1 MTVDGQAQ
9 TKERLDLHA
18 RKVKE
23 RLEDFD
29 ESFPEEKLNEQQTRT
44 LLINTF
50 IGDVLGYNLLNT
62 ADVLEEVPV
71 DRAGAVTKTVD
82 YAISGKYV
90 LVEAKPVD
98 NPLGRE
104 AEKQIRDAIAGS
116 PPARFGLLT
125 NGIKFKWFRCP
136 HKEIIPEVRPFLEHT
151 LGDSQLKVCEWLAAV
166 SKNATDRDN
175 LERLAWRLSL
185 ENEIRE
191 WLVSTFVDPVDPAI
205 INKAVGLKVP
215 MKDHTVVVEAATS
228 VWRELRGHRPLPP
241 PDHLEVVD
249 LSDQSIDLGEDASK
263 VARAWRMGN
272 GNWQVENNAIRV
284 AQSVL
289 QRLLQC
295 DARRDR
301 RDQLAGLPDIV
312 IWNSARGKAYK
323 RIPGFTE
330 LCFDAYIPNHKKVQ
344 LLQNVSNA
352 IDFSPPADHPLSK
365 QPRVEVWMP
374 TGTTYTKGR

>member
-1 MTVDGQAQ
+1 MMTVDGQAQ

-104 AEKQIRDAIAGS
+104 AEKQIRDAIAGC

-185 ENEIRE
+185 GKR
-191 WLVSTFVDPVDPAI
+191 DP
-205 INKAVGLKVP
+205 
-215 MKDHTVVVEAATS
+215 
-228 VWRELRGHRPLPP
+228 
-241 PDHLEVVD
+241 
-249 LSDQSIDLGEDASK
+249 
-263 VARAWRMGN
+263 
-272 GNWQVENNAIRV
+272 RV
-284 AQSVL
+284 AGVNV
-289 QRLLQC
+289 
-295 DARRDR
+295 RRPCR
-301 RDQLAGLPDIV
+301 SRDHQ
-312 IWNSARGKAYK
+312 
-323 RIPGFTE
+323 
-330 LCFDAYIPNHKKVQ
+330 
-344 LLQNVSNA
+344 
-352 IDFSPPADHPLSK
+352 
-365 QPRVEVWMP
+365 
-374 TGTTYTKGR
+374 

>member
-1 MTVDGQAQ
+1 M
-9 TKERLDLHA
+9 
-18 RKVKE
+18 
-23 RLEDFD
+23 
-29 ESFPEEKLNEQQTRT
+29 
-44 LLINTF
+44 
-50 IGDVLGYNLLNT
+50 
-62 ADVLEEVPV
+62 
-71 DRAGAVTKTVD
+71 
-82 YAISGKYV
+82 
-90 LVEAKPVD
+90 
-98 NPLGRE
+98 
-104 AEKQIRDAIAGS
+104 
-116 PPARFGLLT
+116 
-125 NGIKFKWFRCP
+125 
-136 HKEIIPEVRPFLEHT
+136 
-151 LGDSQLKVCEWLAAV
+151 
-166 SKNATDRDN
+166 
-175 LERLAWRLSL
+175 
-185 ENEIRE
+185 
-191 WLVSTFVDPVDPAI
+191 STFVDPVDPAI

-289 QRLLQC
+289 QTLLEC

-301 RDQLAGLPDIV
+301 RDQLAGLPEIV

-344 LLQNVSNA
+344 LLQTVSNA
-352 IDFSPPADHPLSK
+352 IDFSPPPDHPLSK
-365 QPRVEVWMP
+365 QPRIEVWMP
-374 TGTTYTKGR
+374 TGTNYTKGR